1 MRRRKKK
8 SVALLV
14 DSTIAT
20 PLTTVLTQL
29 RPILEKIGDIK
40 VAKIILFQQQAIDY
54 SKDISQEG
62 FLPVIVHDGL
72 DIQFALE
79 AMELVYNEKIESLA
93 VVTENENL
101 LPLFSRARELGKEII
116 LLQAS
121 INAGKG
127 LQNVADVVI
136 LIGD

>member
-1 MRRRKKK
+1 MRRKKKK

-40 VAKIILFQQQAIDY
+40 VAKIVLFQQQAIDY

-62 FLPVIVHDGL
+62 LLPVIVHDGL

>member
-14 DSTIAT
+14 DSTIST
-20 PLTTVLTQL
+20 PLTTILTQL
-29 RPILEKIGDIK
+29 RPILEKIGEIK
-40 VAKIILFQQQAIDY
+40 VAKIVLFQQQAIDY

-79 AMELVYNEKIESLA
+79 AMELVYNEKIGSLA